1 MKNIIFSCRNFCSNI
16 FANVLIFVGFD
27 LIPIYQQGSFINH
40 HSVKKSK
47 VRFLEDD
54 LEFLDNIAPSCSTD
68 QYFISSKYE
77 VLTPSYHED
86 LKNQYFGARGLQI
99 TKGNNK
105 GNQAKSEKIYTFFKN
120 LGTKFSTRKK
130 NFFSKQL
137 FLRHTPCLKST
148 KMNFYGNPITDFVSR
163 LPYIAISR
171 MEICKKWRFSWH
183 TPTGAIIYD
192 YANTR

>member
-1 MKNIIFSCRNFCSNI
+1 M
-16 FANVLIFVGFD
+16 LIFVGFD
-27 LIPIYQQGSFINH
+27 LIPLYQQGSFINH

-105 GNQAKSEKIYTFFKN
+105 GNQAKSGKNRYIFQKSWYKIFDKKKKLFFKTTFFETCTLSEVHKN
-120 LGTKFSTRKK
+120 E
-130 NFFSKQL
+130 
-137 FLRHTPCLKST
+137 FLWQSDHGLCL
-148 KMNFYGNPITDFVSR
+148 
-163 LPYIAISR
+163 
-171 MEICKKWRFSWH
+171 
-183 TPTGAIIYD
+183 
-192 YANTR
+192 